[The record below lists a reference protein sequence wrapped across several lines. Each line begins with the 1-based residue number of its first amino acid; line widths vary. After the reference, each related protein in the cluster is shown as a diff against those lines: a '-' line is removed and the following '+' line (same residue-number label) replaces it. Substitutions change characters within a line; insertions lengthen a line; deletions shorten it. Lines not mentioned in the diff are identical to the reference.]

1 MAHKCSILSHPSVCI
16 LVTAAAKDL
25 LMPSLE
31 PVRPSTLEWALEHL
45 NVLTNMV
52 RVLLDADRI
61 SVFLYNE
68 ESNELCAL
76 LNTRYVKSFLCMFV
90 CVAFACMCACAMR
103 VLDSDRISYLYN
115 EESKELCSLL
125 NTKYVQVFD
134 RACVRACVYALLR
147 SN

>member
-1 MAHKCSILSHPSVCI
+1 
-16 LVTAAAKDL
+16 
-25 LMPSLE
+25 MPSLE

-76 LNTRYVKSFLCMFV
+76 LNTSCEIRIPSNLGIAGSVFSTGKLINSRDPYNDTRFLV
-90 CVAFACMCACAMR
+90 DVDKQTVRNKREERDGEREREREREGRRATKR
-103 VLDSDRISYLYN
+103 WREEN
-115 EESKELCSLL
+115 EEK
-125 NTKYVQVFD
+125 
-134 RACVRACVYALLR
+134 
-147 SN
+147 